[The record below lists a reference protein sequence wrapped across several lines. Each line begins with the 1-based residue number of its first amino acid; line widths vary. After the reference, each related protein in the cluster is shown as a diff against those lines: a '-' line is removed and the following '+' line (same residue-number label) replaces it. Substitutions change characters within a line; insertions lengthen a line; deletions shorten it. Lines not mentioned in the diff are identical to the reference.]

1 MIRTHFT
8 HSQFIVVSLKNGMF
22 NNANVVFRTKFI
34 DGVST
39 VTRYYDYDIY
49 HLNHFLFV
57 GRYNNIIANK
67 ENETDHGA
75 HKNDSRQAV
84 AVRSSIET

>member
-1 MIRTHFT
+1 MQMWYSELNLSMEYQLLPGIMIVI
-8 HSQFIVVSLKNGMF
+8 FI
-22 NNANVVFRTKFI
+22 I
-34 DGVST
+34 W
-39 VTRYYDYDIY
+39 II
-49 HLNHFLFV
+49 FLFV
-57 GRYNNIIANK
+57 DRYNNIIANK